1 MALFKLIDKK
11 LRVILFAYKYIIKC
25 EIITDFF
32 ICHMA
37 KYGWMKTVS
46 GHSWK
51 IIVWNLS
58 FKKKIECPP
67 LVPTGNMQLYHPQ
80 DRTQSP
86 AMLYQQLILS
96 LISVQTIEIF

>member
-32 ICHMA
+32 IWHMA
-37 KYGWMKTVS
+37 KYGRMKTVS
-46 GHSWK
+46 GYSSK
-51 IIVWNLS
+51 IIIWNLS

-67 LVPTGNMQLYHPQ
+67 LVPTGNMQLSHPQ

-86 AMLYQQLILS
+86 VVSYQQMILS
-96 LISVQTIEIF
+96 WISVQTIEIF